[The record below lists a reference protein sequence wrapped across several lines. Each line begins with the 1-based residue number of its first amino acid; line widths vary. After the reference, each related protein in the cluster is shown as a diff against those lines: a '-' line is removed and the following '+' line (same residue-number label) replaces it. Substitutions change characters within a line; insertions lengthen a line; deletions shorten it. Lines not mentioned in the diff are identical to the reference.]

1 MGGRVHLRGIGLAW
15 AVCAAQVCIGLVAAL
30 IAGML
35 DGPGAALAAAYGGL
49 VAIVPTLYFALRV
62 YARRRSNEPRDIVG
76 SFYRGEIG
84 KMALTALMFFFG
96 VVGFGEQFLALL
108 CAYVACLAAY
118 PAVWLL
124 ARID

>member
-1 MGGRVHLRGIGLAW
+1 MGRVHLRGISLAW
-15 AVCAAQVCIGLVAAL
+15 AVCTAQAGIGLVAAV
-30 IAGML
+30 IAALLSGMS
-35 DGPGAALAAAYGGL
+35 AALAAGYGSL
-49 VAIVPTLYFALRV
+49 IAIIPTFYFALRV
-62 YARRRSNEPRDIVG
+62 YWRQRGGDPREVVG

-96 VVGFGEQFLALL
+96 VVGFAENFLPLL

-118 PAVWLL
+118 PTVWLV